1 MSRHALTLHPLHRLG
16 PPIVLLTI
24 LPALCVAVTAPL
36 ASASTVQEASLT
48 MTSDEGD
55 WVGAGQTY
63 SYATSTGDT
72 FGSSTTAGSVAANVH
87 ER

>member
-1 MSRHALTLHPLHRLG
+1 M
-16 PPIVLLTI
+16 
-24 LPALCVAVTAPL
+24 
-36 ASASTVQEASLT
+36 QEASLT